1 MRVLDQRP
9 LDMDFLEFTCRQDLV
24 FLNALSEQIEVPP
37 QIFSGLV
44 DILSMI
50 EYEKELHQQPVI
62 LEEDKT
68 GPGRPRLH
76 LNEDRLLHLL
86 GMQLPVPCIANLLG
100 VSKRTVFRR
109 MAECNVSVR
118 GHYSTLSNE
127 ELDRLIIDI
136 KTSMPNAGYRMVRG
150 ALKGIGHLVQW
161 ERVVASMHR
170 VDTAG
175 ILSRLTQLGC
185 VVRRTYSVPC
195 PKFLFHIDTNHK
207 LIRYNIVIFG
217 GIDGFSRKIMYLGTA
232 NNNLASTT
240 LRFFNQAVQQ
250 YGFPLRVRGDHGND
264 ECGCCQVDVH
274 STGNRKGQLQYI
286 AGKSV
291 HNQRIERLW
300 RDVWM
305 GVTWTF
311 YNLLHN
317 LEEQGNL
324 DISDSVHLFCCHYVF
339 IPRLQTSLHVFC
351 CGWDDHPLRSEGN
364 MTPNQLWEVG
374 QMQNPIPDPVGLEV
388 SRR

>member
-1 MRVLDQRP
+1 
-9 LDMDFLEFTCRQDLV
+9 
-24 FLNALSEQIEVPP
+24 
-37 QIFSGLV
+37 
-44 DILSMI
+44 
-50 EYEKELHQQPVI
+50 
-62 LEEDKT
+62 
-68 GPGRPRLH
+68 
-76 LNEDRLLHLL
+76 
-86 GMQLPVPCIANLLG
+86 
-100 VSKRTVFRR
+100 
-109 MAECNVSVR
+109 
-118 GHYSTLSNE
+118 
-127 ELDRLIIDI
+127 
-136 KTSMPNAGYRMVRG
+136 
-150 ALKGIGHLVQW
+150 
-161 ERVVASMHR
+161 
-170 VDTAG
+170 
-175 ILSRLTQLGC
+175 
-185 VVRRTYSVPC
+185 
-195 PKFLFHIDTNHK
+195 
-207 LIRYNIVIFG
+207 
-217 GIDGFSRKIMYLGTA
+217 MYLGTA

-374 QMQNPIPDPVGLEV
+374 QMQNPIPDPVGLEELHIPNIDWEDSIQINFQANYGV
-388 SRR
+388 TVPELRSPLTEEQLNQLSEH